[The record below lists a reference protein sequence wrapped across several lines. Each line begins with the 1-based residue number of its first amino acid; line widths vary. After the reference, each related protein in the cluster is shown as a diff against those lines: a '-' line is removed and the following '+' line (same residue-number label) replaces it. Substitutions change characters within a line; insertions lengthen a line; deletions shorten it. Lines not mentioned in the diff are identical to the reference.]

1 MRTAAG
7 SGTETRQG
15 CDMGLLKKIAHK
27 VEVALGTDEDTPAD
41 ASEPTRKTDDRKGAD
56 DKDGEK

>member
-1 MRTAAG
+1 
-7 SGTETRQG
+7 
-15 CDMGLLKKIAHK
+15 MGLLKKIAHK